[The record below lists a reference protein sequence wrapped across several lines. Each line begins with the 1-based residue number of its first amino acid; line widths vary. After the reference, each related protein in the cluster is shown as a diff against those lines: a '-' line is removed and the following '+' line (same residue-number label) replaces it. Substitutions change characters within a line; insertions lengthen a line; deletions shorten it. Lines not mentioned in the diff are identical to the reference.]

1 MRKNSIRGIILT
13 CALGY
18 SLVALSVLV
27 VFAVVK
33 VITGYYPS
41 FTFFP
46 LALITFRL
54 SEISEAFLIAPLV
67 VAILMMMLLSKTP
80 INTRIVGGVSLT
92 AYYVLVALI
101 LLVGGGEFPCEIL
114 ILWLPWTFLL
124 GFTST
129 LIVDRLQRM
138 QRAFDCLFSRSRMY
152 GRAGVK
158 ADSQRPIIEAHSPP
172 RERVYT

>member
-1 MRKNSIRGIILT
+1 VRKNSIRSIILT

-41 FTFFP
+41 FTFFA

-92 AYYVLVALI
+92 AYYVLVASI
-101 LLVGGGEFPCEIL
+101 LLVGGGDFPCEVL
-114 ILWLPWTFLL
+114 IL
-124 GFTST
+124 
-129 LIVDRLQRM
+129 
-138 QRAFDCLFSRSRMY
+138 
-152 GRAGVK
+152 
-158 ADSQRPIIEAHSPP
+158 
-172 RERVYT
+172 